1 MKGTVLQ
8 TVRYSGDI
16 KEVLWSLEQE
26 VFNRSGKL
34 EEDST
39 TGHLFNLNIKW
50 PSQQPSTQNKRGLLQ
65 QSQQCVQRLSS
76 VKRKVCSGHI
86 HGVIETLCVR
96 GGVCKMDFQSRSDYP
111 ISMLLISPCSL
122 EDRQVEP
129 FHTFLSRY
137 FVESV
142 PTSSYLIHFFVHM
155 F

>member
-8 TVRYSGDI
+8 TVRYTGDI
-16 KEVLWSLEQE
+16 KEVLWSLEQK
-26 VFNRSGKL
+26 VFNRPGKL

-65 QSQQCVQRLSS
+65 QSQKCVQRLSS

-86 HGVIETLCVR
+86 HGVIETLC
-96 GGVCKMDFQSRSDYP
+96 GGGRCKMDFQSRSDYL
-111 ISMLLISPCSL
+111 ISMLLIYPCSL

-129 FHTFLSRY
+129 STLFSLTTLENQFQPP
-137 FVESV
+137 V
-142 PTSSYLIHFFVHM
+142 I
-155 F
+155 